1 MGETAV
7 AAPCINDFRE
17 ASTRIQ
23 PYAHRMP
30 LMKVE
35 QTEMKSISKLS
46 PRGNFVPRRIGDLL
60 SEPDWM
66 TVARQELSSRI
77 SLLKFIQERKN
88 RLCQTLL
95 TSLVMH
101 SLERWVFGDSRR
113 AAWIRWPSALKKSFA
128 RIAFERTS
136 LQRDIAVSSRGSFFQ
151 FVF

>member
-1 MGETAV
+1 M

-46 PRGNFVPRRIGDLL
+46 RRGNFVPRRIGDLL

-66 TVARQELSSRI
+66 TVARQELPHLPSQIHAGEEEPSVPNFAHLDGDAFLGALGFR
-77 SLLKFIQERKN
+77 
-88 RLCQTLL
+88 RL
-95 TSLVMH
+95 
-101 SLERWVFGDSRR
+101 
-113 AAWIRWPSALKKSFA
+113 
-128 RIAFERTS
+128 
-136 LQRDIAVSSRGSFFQ
+136 
-151 FVF
+151 